1 MVLSH
6 QFYRQ
11 RSGLARFSVEIG
23 LYNLSGIFCAGKQA
37 LKKGELVDL
46 LVEETG
52 VTKVV
57 AQKMLTALTDVIASS
72 LVAGKK
78 GEPRA
83 I

>member
-1 MVLSH
+1 M
-6 QFYRQ
+6 
-11 RSGLARFSVEIG
+11 
-23 LYNLSGIFCAGKQA
+23 
-37 LKKGELVDL
+37 DL

>member
-1 MVLSH
+1 M
-6 QFYRQ
+6 
-11 RSGLARFSVEIG
+11 
-23 LYNLSGIFCAGKQA
+23 
-37 LKKGELVDL
+37 DL

-78 GEPRA
+78 GESRA
-83 I
+83 IQPCGSLAIVLNRFHTHDNT